1 MESITYL
8 FELDNLFFK
17 HEIQT
22 NNERKEKDK
31 TIVGNQSPL
40 LYLKYYG

>member
-8 FELDNLFFK
+8 FELNNWFFK

-22 NNERKEKDK
+22 NSERMEKDK
-31 TIVGNQSPL
+31 AIVENRSPL
-40 LYLKYYG
+40 LSIYYG

>member
-8 FELDNLFFK
+8 FELNKWFFK

-22 NNERKEKDK
+22 NNESKEKDK
-31 TIVGNQSPL
+31 AIVDNWSPL
-40 LYLKYYG
+40 LSIYYG